1 MFERR
6 RHRYVYRDVDRYG
19 TVPLYFKR
27 GKGHRKVLMPTD
39 PRSEEF
45 AARYRELCGDAG
57 VVPLAR
63 RKELATGTLGWIV
76 DEYLSSAT
84 FKRLDKLT
92 QNKRRQLLEAT
103 CAEPVVPGRPETFAS
118 FPLSRLQTK
127 HFRVLRD
134 RKAHVPSAQV
144 NRVKAIKVMFKWAL
158 REELIATDPARD
170 LVVDPAPAGGHHA
183 WTVEEV
189 RQFEE
194 HHPVGSKAR
203 LALAL
208 LLWTGVRRSD
218 VVHLGR
224 QHARDGWLKFTQQK
238 NRNRKPVRTEIPIL
252 PELQQVIDASP
263 AGGMTFL
270 VTGVGAPYTVWGF
283 GNWFRD
289 RCVEAGVPGRAH
301 GLRKAGAA
309 TAAENGA
316 TAHQLM
322 SIFGWLTMAEAER
335 YTREAE
341 RKRMAG
347 VAMNLVVR
355 RR

>member
-1 MFERR
+1 MADKADVLPSSLPPRGVNRVQSAAYVGVSPSKFDVMVADGRMPQPKEIDGRVVWDRHELDAAFSALRR
-6 RHRYVYRDVDRYG
+6 RHRYAYRDVDRYG
-19 TVPLYFKR
+19 TVRLYFKR

-63 RKELATGTLGWIV
+63 QKELATGTFGWIV

-170 LVVDPAPAGGHHA
+170 LVVDPVPAGGHHA
-183 WTVEEV
+183 WTVEEKCV
-189 RQFEE
+189 SSRSTILWA
-194 HHPVGSKAR
+194 PRRASRWRCYYGPACAAPTWCISVGSMR
-203 LALAL
+203 
-208 LLWTGVRRSD
+208 
-218 VVHLGR
+218 
-224 QHARDGWLKFTQQK
+224 
-238 NRNRKPVRTEIPIL
+238 EM
-252 PELQQVIDASP
+252 
-263 AGGMTFL
+263 GG
-270 VTGVGAPYTVWGF
+270 
-283 GNWFRD
+283 
-289 RCVEAGVPGRAH
+289 
-301 GLRKAGAA
+301 
-309 TAAENGA
+309 
-316 TAHQLM
+316 
-322 SIFGWLTMAEAER
+322 
-335 YTREAE
+335 
-341 RKRMAG
+341 
-347 VAMNLVVR
+347 
-355 RR
+355 